1 MPHMKETPDF
11 PRYARMSEIRPI
23 ANPIIKRIRSI
34 SDCISKRKKRF
45 KIRPHEKYTT
55 TSVEFGDFAPRIRRS
70 ENPNRPTNC
79 CKYESGGRFCSQC
92 AAALFNYRTVWLLR
106 FVIMFPQTT
115 DDIGVRDISMG
126 CFFCG
131 SDFLFCLRM
140 QFRLPMRRPPSGSLG
155 GVVRGRFLET
165 RQVI

>member
-34 SDCISKRKKRF
+34 SDCISKRKRF
-45 KIRPHEKYTT
+45 KIRPREKYTT
-55 TSVEFGDFAPRIRRS
+55 TSVEFGDLVPRSRHF
-70 ENPNRPTNC
+70 ENPNRPTDC
-79 CKYESGGRFCSQC
+79 CKYESSGRFCSQC
-92 AAALFNYRTVWLLR
+92 AATLFNYRIAGPLR

-126 CFFCG
+126 CLLYG
-131 SDFLFCLRM
+131 SGFLYCLRIR
-140 QFRLPMRRPPSGSLG
+140 FRLPMRRPPSGSLG